1 MWHSMFSVFDDDQL
15 ALLQCQILGMIGQS
29 RQLAQAKRRERGA
42 YVRPALSGPTDRF
55 EQALLRSYET
65 LFTEIVASLRGAND
79 DVTSGRLHQA
89 LDRPVTEPEIVEAMD
104 EWSVPEDEKE
114 HPIDRTKLAAILALI
129 LLWRS
134 RHTKRAETYL
144 TSFFEQGRQ
153 DVLKEIGV
161 ETVASPT
168 AVALKGTI
176 LGRYAGDLDRL
187 EQALREGSP
196 RSHGIE
202 WIVEHAA
209 SLGEALALL
218 KRLQES
224 ERLRIELFA
233 ESLAWTAWS
242 EGFRAGAVEGTIVK
256 AKELGFV
263 TVDGLSVASLTE
275 AQQQLLPHF
284 IWMGPDDERCCAPCR
299 AQFQRD
305 VVALDLSDLPAPQDI
320 CAYHRACRHWWEL
333 ST

>member
-15 ALLQCQILGMIGQS
+15 ALLQCQILGMIDRSSELVQM
-29 RQLAQAKRRERGA
+29 KRRERGA

-89 LDRPVTEPEIVEAMD
+89 ADRPVTEPEIVEAMD
-104 EWSVPEDEKE
+104 EWSVPEAEKE
-114 HPIDRTKLAAILALI
+114 HPIDRTKLAAILALL

-134 RHTKRAETYL
+134 RHTKRSETYL
-144 TSFFEQGRQ
+144 ASFFEQGRQ
-153 DVLKEIGV
+153 DVLKAMGV
-161 ETVASPT
+161 ETVASPA
-168 AVALKGTI
+168 AVALKGTV

-187 EQALREGSP
+187 EKALREGSP

-202 WIVEHAA
+202 WIVQHAA
-209 SLGEALALL
+209 NLGEAMALL

-242 EGFRAGAVEGTIVK
+242 EGFRAGAVVGTIIK

-263 TVDGLSVASLTE
+263 TTEGLSAANLTE
-275 AQQQLLPHF
+275 AQQQMLPHF
-284 IWMGPDDERCCAPCR
+284 VWSGPDDEKCCDPCR
-299 AQFQRD
+299 AQFHHD
-305 VVALDLSDLPAPQDI
+305 VIALDLADLPEPQSI
-320 CAYHRACRHWWEL
+320 CRYGRACRHWWEL
-333 ST
+333 SL